1 MSNAGQSAS
10 NVALMKLNGKTLV
23 EWLAKQPARAFPGR
37 GAVSYYRR
45 FQQIDEYLNNNVHPH
60 VTVSANA
67 IDGGTLTDHGLEHIK
82 TVIIRASELLA
93 AKGDLTAYEVYLLLV
108 AIHLHDVGN
117 LFGRDTHELNSEEVI
132 KRLGLLMGED
142 QVERNT
148 VFQIAQAHGGSI
160 AGDKDKIS
168 RLPPGEPVLGQSVRE
183 QMLAAILRFA
193 DELADERSR
202 AAGFLL
208 QLSKIH
214 PTSEVYH
221 KYAHSLQS
229 VMVDAK
235 GGAVDLHF
243 DMPIVDAC
251 KTFGKGDQQVYL
263 LDEIYERTMKA
274 HRERTYC
281 MRFLRPQISIERIDV
296 EIKVYG
302 HDYNKELAKIPY
314 RLQESG
320 YPEAQLGGVLN
331 ACPSLNSLAYG
342 SPLTGQVLHQY
353 LTKDQAR

>member
-1 MSNAGQSAS
+1 MN
-10 NVALMKLNGKTLV
+10 LRGKTLV
-23 EWLAKQPARAFPGR
+23 EWLAKRPARMFPGR
-37 GAVSYYRR
+37 GTVSYYRR
-45 FQQIDEYLNNNVHPH
+45 FQQIEEYLNNNVHPH
-60 VTVSANA
+60 VTAGANA
-67 IDGGTLTDHGLEHIK
+67 IDGGTLTDHGPEHIR

-93 AKGDLTAYEVYLLLV
+93 AGGDLTPYEAYLLLV

-117 LFGRDTHELNSEEVI
+117 LFGRDTHEINSEEVE
-132 KRLGLLMGED
+132 KHLAGAALMGED
-142 QVERNT
+142 QVERKT
-148 VFQIAQAHGGSI
+148 IRQIAQAHGGSI

-168 RLPPGEPVLGQSVRE
+168 HLPRNEAVLGHPVRE
-183 QMLAAILRFA
+183 QVLAAILRFA

-214 PTSEVYH
+214 PSSEIYH

-229 VMVDAK
+229 VMVDAQ

-243 DMPIVDAC
+243 DMPLDDAC
-251 KTFGKGDQQVYL
+251 KTFGKGGQKVYL

-296 EIKVYG
+296 EIRVYEN
-302 HDYNKELAKIPY
+302 DYNKELAKIPY

-320 YPEAQLGGVLN
+320 YPETLPGGVLN
-331 ACPSLNSLAYG
+331 ACPSLGTLAYG
-342 SPLTGQVLHQY
+342 NPLTGKALHEY
-353 LTKDQAR
+353 FTKDQANDEHH